1 MTTAPELTVNVRELL
16 RTPGAQRELHLREPL
31 SDIRTPVAEVAG
43 EVPISVDGRIES
55 VVEGLLVTAEITAD
69 IRMECGR
76 CLTEVR
82 DQLTVDVQE
91 LFARSPA
98 EAEEEGYAVLPGDV
112 LPLDTMVRDALVL
125 AFPALPRCRPD
136 CAGLCPTCGADR
148 NVTDCG
154 HGDAVADVRW
164 EPLGALRAALADS
177 PDSREDNDNAR
188 PQA

>member
-16 RTPGAQRELHLREPL
+16 RSPGSQRELHLREPL
-31 SDIRTPVAEVAG
+31 SDVRTPVAEVAG
-43 EVPISVDGRIES
+43 EAPISIDGRIEN
-55 VVEGLLVTAEITAD
+55 VVDGLLVTAEITAP
-69 IRMECGR
+69 IRMECAR

-82 DQLTVDVQE
+82 DELKVDVQE
-91 LFARSPA
+91 LFARSPD

-154 HGDAVADVRW
+154 HGDTVADVRW
-164 EPLGALRAALADS
+164 EPLGALRAALAN
-177 PDSREDNDNAR
+177 SREDNTDAR
-188 PQA
+188 PEA